1 MARQVS
7 GRRGGDFGQWLSFHS
22 AGWSPLIF
30 HLFWC
35 AFLTFCFYSYF
46 VVPFL
51 YFLTTVRGGA
61 RWCFIFFMCLFYIF
75 YQSADDISSFYF
87 CFYVPFHILL
97 FFTVPMIFPNNFSSF
112 QFNLYVPFLHF
123 FVHSA
128 GDVSSFLF
136 SFFMCL
142 FFIVLTTVPMI
153 FTKKF
158 SPFLFFN
165 HISLIFQWQPFF
177 TFFTTVPMIF
187 CNTFSSF

>member
-75 YQSADDISSFYF
+75 YQSADDISSFCF
-87 CFYVPFHILL
+87 CFYVPFLHCVDHSADDINQQAFPFFIFNHISFIFQWQPLL
-97 FFTVPMIFPNNFSSF
+97 HFLPHTVPMIFR
-112 QFNLYVPFLHF
+112 
-123 FVHSA
+123 
-128 GDVSSFLF
+128 
-136 SFFMCL
+136 
-142 FFIVLTTVPMI
+142 
-153 FTKKF
+153 
-158 SPFLFFN
+158 
-165 HISLIFQWQPFF
+165 
-177 TFFTTVPMIF
+177 
-187 CNTFSSF
+187 NTFSSFLVIMSVLMFYNHIHDIFQ